1 MATNIQRC
9 PPLNSGWAWW
19 LLSPVPF
26 AKPPR
31 LGIVAGVPA
40 AACSLIGFRWAPRAT
55 PCLCP
60 SHTSSAQTRAAA
72 MPYKIPRSTAHQ
84 PYNLGGVVVLPP
96 WPCQRLRQGKAPRPL
111 LLVLQ
116 SSGVLGGGPPAACGR
131 LPPSQYHQ
139 QGKTVKG
146 VVFCLAA
153 LGKISTLILDSLPCW
168 REKWARGCKAPPTK
182 KLVKKITPSIPIKN
196 YRNDKKEAYASFLS
210 STT

>member
-19 LLSPVPF
+19 LRSPVPF

-40 AACSLIGFRWAPRAT
+40 AACSLIGFRWAPSRHSL
-55 PCLCP
+55 LCP
-60 SHTSSAQTRAAA
+60 SHTNSAQTRAAA

-84 PYNLGGVVVLPP
+84 PCNLGGVVVLPP

-111 LLVLQ
+111 LLLLL
-116 SSGVLGGGPPAACGR
+116 SNGVLGGGPPAACGR

-139 QGKTVKG
+139 PGKTVKG
-146 VVFCLAA
+146 GSIFTCKNLHP
-153 LGKISTLILDSLPCW
+153 LSLTACPAGGSSCS
-168 REKWARGCKAPPTK
+168 RGFKHPPTK
-182 KLVKKITPSIPIKN
+182 KLVKEITPQIPTKTTRYN
-196 YRNDKKEAYASFLS
+196 KKETNASFLLCR
-210 STT
+210 TT

>member
-9 PPLNSGWAWW
+9 PPLNIGG
-19 LLSPVPF
+19 
-26 AKPPR
+26 R
-31 LGIVAGVPA
+31 GG
-40 AACSLIGFRWAPRAT
+40 CSLPCPSRNPRALELSRGCPLRRAALSAFAGPPRAT
-55 PCLCP
+55 PCCVP
-60 SHTSSAQTRAAA
+60 RTPTAHKQGAA
-72 MPYKIPRSTAHQ
+72 MPYKIPRSTAHH
-84 PYNLGGVVVLPP
+84 PCNLGGVVVLPP

-116 SSGVLGGGPPAACGR
+116 SSGVLGGDPPAACGR
-131 LPPSQYHQ
+131 LPPTQYHQ
-139 QGKTVKG
+139 PGKTVKG

-196 YRNDKKEAYASFLS
+196 YRNDKKEA
-210 STT
+210 